1 MPAISNLRHGC
12 LVERKIKSLIKDR
25 KDYRC
30 SMYMYIKL
38 LGIRFP
44 ETVEALQS
52 NFYGIVDAFVKAVST
67 TSEDAMG
74 SLLGMFKLWK
84 DVYYDSQMR
93 NKTQVDLAMKCFIR
107 KITWENFEYES
118 IQYYRY

>member
-1 MPAISNLRHGC
+1 
-12 LVERKIKSLIKDR
+12 
-25 KDYRC
+25 
-30 SMYMYIKL
+30 MYMYIKL